1 MFVSFSVSTT
11 TKTIVE
17 TYFYYATICDSAER
31 TVKDSMSYLC
41 WLVPTIGI
49 IMMVWYCKPAVT
61 PQHQP
66 NVEYLVKP
74 IQEEFPDQQC
84 VSTEDSAT
92 KPSGRGNADIE
103 EI

>member
-1 MFVSFSVSTT
+1 
-11 TKTIVE
+11 
-17 TYFYYATICDSAER
+17 
-31 TVKDSMSYLC
+31 
-41 WLVPTIGI
+41 
-49 IMMVWYCKPAVT
+49 MMVWYCKPAVT